1 MAKIVKEISKKVGLP
16 PGSLVYVGD
25 KGEKKFKITMVEYN
39 HDTYT
44 EEELTSLDACPV
56 LPKKERVI
64 WLDINSLH
72 SVQNLQKL
80 GECFSLHPL
89 VLEDIVNT
97 NQRPKIEDFRDYL
110 YLVLRILS
118 YQEAEDELLADQ
130 LSLIVGSNFVISLHE
145 SEEDIFS
152 PIRERLK
159 SGGKIR
165 RSGADYLAYSLMDLV
180 VDQYFLILED
190 LGETIENLEEELV
203 AAPSPQTIHQ
213 IHRLKRDMIILRRSV
228 WPLREVLSQLE
239 RRESPLI
246 QEATAIYL
254 KDVYDHVIQVIDTIE
269 TFREMLSGMLDVY
282 LSSMGNR
289 LNEIMKVLTIIATI
303 FIPLTFIA
311 GLYGMNFKHM
321 PELEW
326 RWGYFMVLGVM
337 GLMCFGMLVYFKK
350 KKWLGRS

>member
-152 PIRERLK
+152 PIR
-159 SGGKIR
+159 
-165 RSGADYLAYSLMDLV
+165 
-180 VDQYFLILED
+180 F
-190 LGETIENLEEELV
+190 
-203 AAPSPQTIHQ
+203 PP
-213 IHRLKRDMIILRRSV
+213 
-228 WPLREVLSQLE
+228 
-239 RRESPLI
+239 
-246 QEATAIYL
+246 
-254 KDVYDHVIQVIDTIE
+254 
-269 TFREMLSGMLDVY
+269 
-282 LSSMGNR
+282 
-289 LNEIMKVLTIIATI
+289 
-303 FIPLTFIA
+303 
-311 GLYGMNFKHM
+311 
-321 PELEW
+321 
-326 RWGYFMVLGVM
+326 
-337 GLMCFGMLVYFKK
+337 
-350 KKWLGRS
+350 

>member
-1 MAKIVKEISKKVGLP
+1 M
-16 PGSLVYVGD
+16 YVGV
-25 KGEKKFKITMVEYN
+25 KGEKKFKVTVVKYN

-56 LPKKERVI
+56 LPKKDQVI
-64 WLDINSLH
+64 WLDINGLH

-80 GECFSLHPL
+80 GDCFSLHPL
-89 VLEDIVNT
+89 VLEDILNT
-97 NQRPKIEDFRDYL
+97 NQRPKIEDFGDYL

-118 YQEAEDELLADQ
+118 YQEAEEELITDQ

-152 PIRERLK
+152 PVRERLK
-159 SGGKIR
+159 SKGKIR

-190 LGETIENLEEELV
+190 LGEIIEDLEEELV
-203 AAPSPQTIHQ
+203 TDPTPQTLRQIHQ
-213 IHRLKRDMIILRRSV
+213 LKREMIILRRSV
-228 WPLREVLSQLE
+228 WPLREVLSRLE

-282 LSSMGNR
+282 LSSISNR
-289 LNEIMKVLTIIATI
+289 LNEIMKVLTIMATI
-303 FIPLTFIA
+303 FIPLTFIV
-311 GLYGMNFKHM
+311 GVYGMNFKYM

-326 RWGYFMVLGVM
+326 HWGYFLVLGGM
-337 GLMCFGMLVYFKK
+337 GLICFGMLMYFKK
-350 KKWLGRS
+350 KKWIGRS

>member
-1 MAKIVKEISKKVGLP
+1 MKARKI
-16 PGSLVYVGD
+16 
-25 KGEKKFKITMVEYN
+25 F
-39 HDTYT
+39 
-44 EEELTSLDACPV
+44 
-56 LPKKERVI
+56 
-64 WLDINSLH
+64 
-72 SVQNLQKL
+72 SVP
-80 GECFSLHPL
+80 S
-89 VLEDIVNT
+89 V
-97 NQRPKIEDFRDYL
+97 
-110 YLVLRILS
+110 
-118 YQEAEDELLADQ
+118 
-130 LSLIVGSNFVISLHE
+130 SLHE

-282 LSSMGNR
+282 LSSMSNR